1 MAAKGSTCLRV
12 YASMRESPAATFEA
26 QCRARRLAFQ
36 VAPDG
41 SAVFPPRLAAPGTG
55 APLQWSVSA
64 GRGAVYAATV
74 VRRRGEEPSSVVL
87 VDLDEGFRMMSRV
100 EGLAPE
106 DVRIGLR
113 VTARFTEDDPPLVF
127 FVPED
132 AA

>member
-1 MAAKGSTCLRV
+1 
-12 YASMRESPAATFEA
+12 
-26 QCRARRLAFQ
+26 
-36 VAPDG
+36 
-41 SAVFPPRLAAPGTG
+41 
-55 APLQWSVSA
+55 
-64 GRGAVYAATV
+64 VYAATV

>member
-1 MAAKGSTCLRV
+1 MP
-12 YASMRESPAATFEA
+12 ESPAAAFQA
-26 QCRARRLAFQ
+26 HCRAGRLAFQ

-55 APLQWSVSA
+55 APLRWSVSA
-64 GRGAVYAATV
+64 GRGAVYAVTV

-106 DVRIGLR
+106 DVTIGLR
-113 VTARFTEDDPPLVF
+113 LTARFTDDDPPVAF
-127 FVPED
+127 FVPEE

>member
-1 MAAKGSTCLRV
+1 
-12 YASMRESPAATFEA
+12 MRESPAAAFEA
-26 QCRARRLAFQ
+26 HCRAGRLAYQ

-55 APLQWSVSA
+55 APLRWAVSA

-74 VRRRGEEPSSVVL
+74 VRRRGEGPASVVL

-106 DVRIGLR
+106 DVTIGLR
-113 VTARFTEDDPPLVF
+113 VTARFTEDDPPVAF
-127 FVPED
+127 FVPQD
-132 AA
+132 AG